1 MIEDKAPAV
10 TRRPERRLRQMPHV
24 KLDYS
29 QPETLF
35 EVLKAM
41 DLPEGGEL
49 EIERVKDGVLLK
61 PVTTTVDDLFAI
73 PKGVLPPAPSY
84 EERMRIFETLQ
95 GNATDDS
102 EDIDIDFI
110 VASRTSKETTISFDE

>member
-1 MIEDKAPAV
+1 
-10 TRRPERRLRQMPHV
+10 MPHV

-29 QPETLF
+29 QPETFL
-35 EVLKAM
+35 EVLKTM
-41 DLPEGGEL
+41 DLPQGGE
-49 EIERVKDGVLLK
+49 IEVEQVPDGVLLK
-61 PVTTTVDDLFAI
+61 PVTTKVEGLFDI
-73 PKGVLPPAPSY
+73 PKGILPPAPSY

-110 VASRTSKETTISFDE
+110 VASRTSKETHITFDE

>member
-1 MIEDKAPAV
+1 
-10 TRRPERRLRQMPHV
+10 MPHV

-29 QPETLF
+29 QPETFL
-35 EVLKAM
+35 EVLKTM
-41 DLPEGGEL
+41 NLPEGGEL

-110 VASRTSKETTISFDE
+110 IASRTSKETTISFDE